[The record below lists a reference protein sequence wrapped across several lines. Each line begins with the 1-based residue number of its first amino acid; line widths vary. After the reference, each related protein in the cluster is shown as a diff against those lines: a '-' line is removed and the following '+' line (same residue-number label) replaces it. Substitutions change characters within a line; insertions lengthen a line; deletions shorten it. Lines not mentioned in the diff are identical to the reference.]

1 MRACRVAAFR
11 QRVAKQ
17 SSQTRIGSA
26 TALIT
31 QQERSRDVP
40 SYISNI

>member
-1 MRACRVAAFR
+1 MRACRVDAFR

-17 SSQTRIGSA
+17 SSQTRIGSV
-26 TALIT
+26 TALVT
-31 QQERSRDVP
+31 QQERCRDAP